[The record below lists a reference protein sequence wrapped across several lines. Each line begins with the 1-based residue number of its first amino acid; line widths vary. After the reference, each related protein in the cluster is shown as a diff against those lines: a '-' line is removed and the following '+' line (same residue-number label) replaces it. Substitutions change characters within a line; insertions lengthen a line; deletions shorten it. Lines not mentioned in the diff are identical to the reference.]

1 MAKIVKLIWRLDYKP
16 SYAYLDAR
24 GTALRVLSD
33 TVQKFW
39 DAVGDGVIHMSFAA
53 RHADEDTLRS
63 FSLETTAMVGT
74 LEWRTGTE
82 LALVLEGRQFRGF
95 DRIARELL
103 NVCEVRDVARAG
115 VRIFGMERYRG
126 GRKHALERTVGF
138 LDDSIREAA
147 TSALGPI
154 TDIGIIFEGVT
165 TDNVGYRAVHG
176 PYDKKNVDGVLEQK
190 PTEEQYELFED
201 FDLFFDID
209 LFERNFSFAE
219 HSLFRW
225 AETKIAK
232 AKDFIELCSAF
243 PQPKQK

>member
-176 PYDKKNVDGVLEQK
+176 PYDKKTSMGSWNKSQR
-190 PTEEQYELFED
+190 
-201 FDLFFDID
+201 
-209 LFERNFSFAE
+209 RNNMNCSKTLTCSLILICSRE
-219 HSLFRW
+219 TSHSRNTVYFGGQRQRSQRP
-225 AETKIAK
+225 KI
-232 AKDFIELCSAF
+232 S
-243 PQPKQK
+243 